1 MLRLQGV
8 TKWFGRFRALH
19 SVDLTVAAGEV
30 VGLVGANGAGKS
42 TLIKVLA
49 GLYPDA
55 EYSGSLQGER
65 LDLSS
70 PVSALEAGIGVVHQE
85 IDLAPNFTVAENMM
99 LGREPTAS
107 YPFGIRL
114 IRRRQLVEQARKILD
129 EVGLGALR
137 AEDLVARLPI
147 ETRQIAQVARI
158 LALDAKVVVF
168 DEPTARLSAAG
179 RSRLFAV
186 IDGLRRAGKM
196 VVFVSHY
203 LEEIFGVA
211 DRIVVLRDGRLAG
224 DCKARDIDIPG
235 LIKLML
241 GDVEVSARNK
251 DIRKGEAILTVRAL
265 TSEPH
270 FRNVDLEVRSFE
282 VLGITGI
289 IGSGRHEVVRSLIGE
304 QDARGS
310 VEIGGKPIQRSS
322 VATVVGRHLGFVP
335 EDRKRDGIIP
345 YRSVSDNLSL
355 PWLKKLSAAGIVRNS
370 AVRAR
375 ASGLIG
381 RLRLICSSPS
391 QPVGELSGGNQQK
404 AVLGRWL
411 GFDLPALVLESP
423 TVGVDVAGKEEIRQ
437 IVRSLAA
444 DGTAVLLSTDDQ
456 WELEHL
462 TDRIVVMV
470 RGELRREFHTRTMNH
485 ADLLSSLTGIDGP

>member
-8 TKWFGRFRALH
+8 SKWFGRFRALH

-158 LALDAKVVVF
+158 LAL
-168 DEPTARLSAAG
+168 
-179 RSRLFAV
+179 
-186 IDGLRRAGKM
+186 
-196 VVFVSHY
+196 
-203 LEEIFGVA
+203 
-211 DRIVVLRDGRLAG
+211 
-224 DCKARDIDIPG
+224 
-235 LIKLML
+235 
-241 GDVEVSARNK
+241 
-251 DIRKGEAILTVRAL
+251 
-265 TSEPH
+265 
-270 FRNVDLEVRSFE
+270 
-282 VLGITGI
+282 
-289 IGSGRHEVVRSLIGE
+289 
-304 QDARGS
+304 
-310 VEIGGKPIQRSS
+310 
-322 VATVVGRHLGFVP
+322 
-335 EDRKRDGIIP
+335 EDRK
-345 YRSVSDNLSL
+345 SV
-355 PWLKKLSAAGIVRNS
+355 V
-370 AVRAR
+370 
-375 ASGLIG
+375 
-381 RLRLICSSPS
+381 
-391 QPVGELSGGNQQK
+391 
-404 AVLGRWL
+404 
-411 GFDLPALVLESP
+411 
-423 TVGVDVAGKEEIRQ
+423 
-437 IVRSLAA
+437 
-444 DGTAVLLSTDDQ
+444 
-456 WELEHL
+456 
-462 TDRIVVMV
+462 
-470 RGELRREFHTRTMNH
+470 
-485 ADLLSSLTGIDGP
+485 

>member
-8 TKWFGRFRALH
+8 SKWFGKFRALH
-19 SVDLTVAAGEV
+19 SVDLTVAPGEV

-42 TLIKVLA
+42 TLMKVLG

-55 EYSGSLQGER
+55 EYSGSLDSKR

-70 PVSALEAGIGVVHQE
+70 PISALDAGIGVVHQE
-85 IDLAPNFTVAENMM
+85 IDLAPNFTVAENML

-114 IRRRQLVEQARKILD
+114 VRRKRLNEQAKKILD
-129 EVGLGALR
+129 EIGLGALR
-137 AEDLVARLPI
+137 AEDRIGGLPI
-147 ETRQIAQVARI
+147 ETRQIVQVARV

-168 DEPTARLSAAG
+168 DEPTARLNSAG
-179 RSRLFAV
+179 RAQLFDV

-203 LEEIFGVA
+203 LAEVFGVA

-224 DCKARDIDIPG
+224 DRNTRDLDMPS

-241 GDVEVSARNK
+241 GDVQIGARNEEV
-251 DIRKGEAILTVRAL
+251 RKGEALLSVRSL

-270 FRNVDLEVRSFE
+270 FRNVSFDVHAFE
-282 VLGITGI
+282 VLGMTGI
-289 IGSGRHEVVRSLIGE
+289 IGSGRHEAVRSLIGE
-304 QDARGS
+304 RTAEGS
-310 VEIGGKPIQRSS
+310 VQIRGREIPRASP
-322 VATVVGRHLGFVP
+322 ATVVGRHLGFVP
-335 EDRKRDGIIP
+335 EDRKLDGIIP
-345 YRSVSDNLSL
+345 RRSVSDNLSL
-355 PWLKKLSAAGIVRNS
+355 PWLRKFSVAGVVRTS
-370 AVRAR
+370 KVRGR
-375 ASGLIG
+375 AIGLIE
-381 RLRLICSSPS
+381 RLRLICASPS

-411 GFDLPALVLESP
+411 DFDTPAVLLESP

-444 DGTAVLLSTDDQ
+444 EGSAVLLSTDDQ

-470 RGELRREFHTRTMNH
+470 RGELRGEFLTKTMLH
-485 ADLLSSLTGIDGP
+485 AELLSSLTGFVAS